1 MMDTTALNTLRA
13 ARAVLEAHGFDSADV
28 AACIAAAGQA
38 NEDGRLADLP
48 DGWTLCPRCNERT
61 CVVLDG
67 VCFYCHRA
75 ELARRAQLRGVRE
88 GRFDH
93 LPNGCTCSVEWLTFA
108 PGGLSGICGA
118 CGQRWEIDN
127 GRVARRV
134 ETPRIGPVDLAGND
148 DSGRRLLDHLIDR
161 IRDMGRVL
169 VAEDGTNDQEHDAA
183 YAVFETAAPF
193 LNDECSCDGRDARAS
208 GAVCPECDS

>member
-13 ARAVLEAHGFDSADV
+13 ARGVLEAHGFDAADL
-28 AACIAAAGQA
+28 AACITAAGQA
-38 NEDGRLADLP
+38 NEDERLADLP

-61 CVVLDG
+61 CVLLDG
-67 VCFYCHRA
+67 VCFYCHSA
-75 ELARRAQLRGVRE
+75 EINRREQLGGVRN

-93 LPNGCTCSVEWLTFA
+93 LPNGCTCSVDWVTFA

-134 ETPRIGPVDLAGND
+134 EKPA
-148 DSGRRLLDHLIDR
+148 
-161 IRDMGRVL
+161 
-169 VAEDGTNDQEHDAA
+169 
-183 YAVFETAAPF
+183 
-193 LNDECSCDGRDARAS
+193 CCDGEEARS
-208 GAVCPECDS
+208 TGAVCPEYDSSPTTTSLGRWTTGLAQCGCSASGSMP